1 MTIRVTPTDRRTFLA
16 ATGAVAGLAAAT
28 SLGVT
33 PAAASSSVRR
43 EDDPFTLGIA
53 SGDPAPDGFV
63 LWTRLAPEPFAA
75 DGGMGSAA
83 VRVDWRVCTDE
94 SMRHEVACGRELA
107 APELAHSVHVEVHGL
122 RPDREYFYQFR
133 YRHGTSAVGRTRTLP
148 APGSCPDSLRF
159 AFVSCQDYASGYY
172 PSYADIAQQDLDLV
186 VHLGDYVYEGDVD
199 QRGGLRDAPVA
210 EPARQAPKSLEQWR
224 YRYAL
229 YKSDPQ
235 LQAAHARHPFVV
247 TWDDHEVVND
257 YAGTRAVDQED
268 LSALRAAAY
277 QAYYEHQPLRR
288 RSIPRPDGGL
298 TLYRGVEFGTLAS
311 FNVLDGRQ
319 YRTAPAG
326 TWGEGP
332 EVLDPEA
339 TVLGWK
345 QERWL
350 DRRLRASDA
359 RWNVLGNNVMV
370 SGLDHDGPYGDVV
383 WHDSWDGYPAAR
395 ERLFRSITESGVSNP
410 VFITGDWHSTFV
422 SDVHRR
428 VDRPDSPVLATEFI
442 GTSIS
447 SNGDGEVYGPY
458 YGPMI
463 GYNPQIKFFDGD
475 RRGYVRCTLTAR
487 EWRTELRVTPTVST
501 PDAPTSTW
509 REFVV
514 QDGTPGAVEA

>member
-1 MTIRVTPTDRRTFLA
+1 MTSPTTSTDRRRFLA

-28 SLGVT
+28 SLGVS
-33 PAAASSSVRR
+33 PASASSAVRR

-63 LWTRLAPEPFAA
+63 LWTRLAPDPFTA

-83 VRVDWRVCTDE
+83 VRVEWRVCEDE
-94 SMRHEVACGRELA
+94 AMRREVARGRELA
-107 APELAHSVHVEVHGL
+107 TPELAHSVHVEVHGL

-133 YRHGTSAVGRTRTLP
+133 YQRGTSPVGRTRTLP
-148 APGSCPDSLRF
+148 APWACPPEMRF
-159 AFVSCQDYASGYY
+159 AFVSCQDHASGYY
-172 PSYADIAQQDLDLV
+172 PSFADIAAQDLDVV

-199 QRGGLRDAPVA
+199 ARGGYRDAPVP
-210 EPARQAPKSLEQWR
+210 EPARAAPRTLEQWR

-235 LQAAHARHPFVV
+235 LRAAHARHPFVV

-257 YAGTRAVDQED
+257 YAGTAAAGQPD
-268 LSALRAAAY
+268 LSDLRAAAY

-288 RSIPRPDGGL
+288 RSIPTPRGGL
-298 TLYRGVEFGTLAS
+298 RLHRGFEYGTLAA

-319 YRTAPAG
+319 YRDVPAG
-326 TWGEGP
+326 SWGEGP
-332 EVLDPEA
+332 EVVDPGA
-339 TVLGWK
+339 TMLGHR

-350 DRRLRASDA
+350 DRRLRTSRS

-370 SGLDHDGPYGDVV
+370 SRLDHDGPTGDVV
-383 WHDSWDGYPAAR
+383 WHDAWDGYPAAR
-395 ERLFRSITESGVSNP
+395 ERLTRSILDARVRNP

-422 SDVHRR
+422 NDVHTDF
-428 VDRPDSPVLATEFI
+428 DRPDSPVFATEFV

-447 SNGDGEVYGPY
+447 SNGDREVYGPY

-463 GYNPQIKFFDGD
+463 GYNPHIRFFDGD

-487 EWRTELRVTPTVST
+487 EWRTELRMTPTVST
-501 PDAPTSTW
+501 PDAPTETW
-509 REFVV
+509 RTFVV
-514 QDGTPGAVEA
+514 EDGVPGAQEV